1 MGARRGPEDLFFLYA
16 LFCCVPVLCV
26 SPKTR
31 RYRAQNFDRN
41 FFLFFLGMGIVQGCI
56 WLNSHFEGERTNDL
70 RGKKEH
76 LVGWIPPYT
85 IRESAF
91 HHLVVDFLGCG

>member
-1 MGARRGPEDLFFLYA
+1 MHFFVVC
-16 LFCCVPVLCV
+16 LFCAFPQKRGDTGL
-26 SPKTR
+26 KTLTT
-31 RYRAQNFDRN
+31 
-41 FFLFFLGMGIVQGCI
+41 FFFCFFLGMGIVQGCI

-76 LVGWIPPYT
+76 LAGWIPPYT